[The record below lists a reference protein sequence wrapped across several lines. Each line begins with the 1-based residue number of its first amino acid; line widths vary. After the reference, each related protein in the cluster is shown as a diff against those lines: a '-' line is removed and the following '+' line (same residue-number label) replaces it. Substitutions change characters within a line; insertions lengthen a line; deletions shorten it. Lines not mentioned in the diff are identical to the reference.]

1 MGIEMPFLVRNPEQ
15 PLEQPIRLPPVG
27 AHVTIV
33 SYNLWTNPGTIVIHY
48 HNGDIRTNRTVLE
61 VQIVQVSTLEGP
73 GENDT
78 SRTPNERALGR

>member
-1 MGIEMPFLVRNPEQ
+1 MPWLDPIPEQ

-33 SYNLWTNPGTIVIHY
+33 SYNLGTNPGTIVIHY

-61 VQIVQVSTLEGP
+61 VQIVRVSILEGP
-73 GENDT
+73 GEEDT
-78 SRTPNERALGR
+78 PRTR